1 MNYTRSYFTDIPA
14 LKSVVQRETAS
25 GFELSNNVD
34 VSVLTSNF
42 RAVRGRPVLCA
53 ILDEVAFLRDEKS
66 ATPDVELFK
75 ALEPATATPSSS
87 MIIGIS

>member
-1 MNYTRSYFTDIPA
+1 